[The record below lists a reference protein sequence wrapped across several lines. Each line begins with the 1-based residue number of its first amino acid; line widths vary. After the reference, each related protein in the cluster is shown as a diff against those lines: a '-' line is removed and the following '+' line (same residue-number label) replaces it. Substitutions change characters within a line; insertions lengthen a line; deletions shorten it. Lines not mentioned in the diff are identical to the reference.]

1 MKIQQILE
9 TKGAH
14 VVNVSPGA
22 TAMDALQLLVAHEIG
37 SVVVM
42 DETEIVGILTERHLL
57 ELASLGPELLR
68 SRLVS
73 EIMTQNPVVGL
84 PSNEVDHVMNLMTQN
99 RVRHLPVVDDGSLV
113 GIISIGDVVNAIR
126 QDTEAENNHLRSY
139 LQGQFR

>member
-99 RVRHLPVVDDGSLV
+99 RSGTSRWWMTAPW
-113 GIISIGDVVNAIR
+113 
-126 QDTEAENNHLRSY
+126 
-139 LQGQFR
+139 